1 MKKLGDKL
9 YELRIL
15 HNLTQE
21 QMGEKIG
28 VTRQTISLW
37 EAGRRKISLENL
49 KHICKV
55 FNLELSY
62 FLGKD
67 VDNKNILLSDD
78 ESEIVACTEDS
89 SEQNENDLTNNEVYS
104 QPKNT
109 KRAIKNKNL
118 LATMIIT
125 LLVGIVSVILGRIFD
140 PPRDSD
146 CIEAITGTAY
156 NFEMKTIGWT
166 VFSVAIVIAA
176 IVTIIL
182 IKRNI
187 KSKNNN
193 LQK

>member
-37 EAGRRKISLENL
+37 EADRRKISLEYL
-49 KHICKV
+49 KHICEV
-55 FNLELSY
+55 FTLDLNY
-62 FLGKD
+62 FLGND
-67 VDNKNILLSDD
+67 VDNKDILSSEN

-89 SEQNENDLTNNEVYS
+89 SEQNENNLPNNEIDS
-104 QPKNT
+104 QQKNT
-109 KRAIKNKNL
+109 KSSATKKKLIAIIVV
-118 LATMIIT
+118 A
-125 LLVGIVSVILGRIFD
+125 LLVGIVSVILGKIYD

-166 VFSVAIVIAA
+166 VFIVAIVIAA